1 MSLVS
6 RAVPL
11 RGIVMDD
18 VIIDTRGLA
27 CPLPVLKVRKAMR
40 GYDPGTNIVVLAT
53 DPGAEEDL
61 RAYCEASGSEFL
73 TAGDAGGGVLRIVI
87 RKR

>member
-1 MSLVS
+1 LSAERSHSAGTAMS
-6 RAVPL
+6 
-11 RGIVMDD
+11 D
-18 VIIDTRGLA
+18 VTIDTRGLA

-40 GYDPGTNIVVLAT
+40 GYDPGTNVVVLAT

-73 TAGDAGGGVLRIVI
+73 SAGATGGVYRIVI